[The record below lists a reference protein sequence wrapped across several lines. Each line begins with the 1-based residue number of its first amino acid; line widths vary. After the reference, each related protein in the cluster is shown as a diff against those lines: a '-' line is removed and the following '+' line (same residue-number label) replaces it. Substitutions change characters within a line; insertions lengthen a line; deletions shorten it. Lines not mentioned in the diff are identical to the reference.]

1 MHTGQRAIELPKSAS
16 RRRGATFEE
25 LAVALGIS
33 NSSLR
38 RWARRKKRDGSSRVL
53 GAHFIRGR
61 WVLLGKLTPKRVESI
76 RSGLNLHENR
86 PPEPMKWKWRSKDE
100 RIATLEVEIQRIEK
114 ALDLLPNTYHGVE
127 GMEVRRLTMKQ
138 MSLEAEQLELKDGIK
153 RDEET
158 RVIDDEK
165 KRKREARLKMGN
177 GSTVRTGKKNT
188 INRR

>member
-1 MHTGQRAIELPKSAS
+1 MHTGQRAIERRKTVPG
-16 RRRGATFEE
+16 RRGSTFEE
-25 LAVALGIS
+25 LGVALGIS

-38 RWARRKKRDGSSRVL
+38 RWARRGRII
-53 GAHFIRGR
+53 GAHYVRGR

-76 RSGLNLHENR
+76 RSGLNLHEHR
-86 PPEPMKWKWRSKDE
+86 PPAPKKWKWRSKEE